1 MLIRREDIEHYT
13 IRKNNFESIVQWLER
28 NNVICTP
35 CRNNHSIW
43 MILNVGDKE
52 EEAVAYLSDTIVKIG
67 NDFRIYSEKGFSIF
81 LEKNKITL

>member
-1 MLIRREDIEHYT
+1 
-13 IRKNNFESIVQWLER
+13 
-28 NNVICTP
+28 
-35 CRNNHSIW
+35 

-67 NDFRIYSEKGFSIF
+67 NDFRIYSEKGFNIF